1 MAIILFVLNIY
12 QFLTRQSALRMA
24 EILYAMSRTVRKKA
38 AEVRCHKKDVEIIE
52 AHLYDITA
60 SACSLLQVLRCR
72 ENSLD
77 LDPEFGIFP
86 TGNRI
91 NADSLVRLADNILFA
106 ATEDSPDANEEEI
119 VNRALDK
126 FLEKV
131 PTLEQDVA
139 KKIITAVAQQSN
151 RMISKQV
158 SLSS

>member
-1 MAIILFVLNIY
+1 MAIILFVLNVY

-24 EILYAMSRTVRKKA
+24 EILYAMSRNVRKKA
-38 AEVRCHKKDVEIIE
+38 AEVRCNKKDVEIVE

-60 SACSLLQVLRCR
+60 SAYSLLQVLRRR
-72 ENSLD
+72 ENS

-106 ATEDSPDANEEEI
+106 AAEDSPDANEEEI

-131 PTLEQDVA
+131 PNLEQDAA